1 MEQIPEVNP
10 AGKIFPVEISKEMK
24 SAYIDYSMSVI
35 VSRAL
40 PDVRDGLKPV
50 HRRILY
56 TMYEAG
62 LYPDRPYR
70 KSATTVGDVLGK
82 YHPHGDAAVYDTLV
96 RLAQDFSLRYPLVD
110 GQGNFGSIDGDPPA
124 AQRYTEAKMSKVAVH
139 MLTDIE
145 KDTVDFVPNYD
156 DSTTEPSVLPA
167 RFPNLLANGSTG
179 IAVGMATSIP
189 SHNLGELIDAIEA
202 IIDNP
207 ELTFDELLQY
217 VKGPDFPTGGI
228 ILGYSGIRQAYY
240 TGRSKLRVRA
250 KAEIEEWKDGRYRI
264 VVTEIPYMVNKAR
277 LVESIAEHVKDKRI
291 EGISDLRD
299 ESDKSGMSV
308 VIELKRDANPQVV
321 LNQLY
326 KYTQMEDT
334 FPVNMIALHDGVPR
348 TMTLREMLDYYIEHQ
363 REVTVRRTEY
373 ELRKLRERAHIL
385 EGLKIACDNI
395 DEVIRIIRASASIPD
410 AKKNLIERFDL
421 SEIQAQAIVQMQ
433 LGRLSGLEVDK
444 IMAEYA
450 EIKGKI
456 RELELILSD
465 NGRIM
470 AIVKDELSALRRK
483 YADERR
489 TTIDP
494 VAGELDIEDLIKEE
508 TCVFTRT
515 HCGYIKRVPADT
527 FRAQKRGGRGITG
540 MTTREED
547 YVEDLF
553 VASTHDY
560 ILFFTSKGKV
570 YRLKGYEV
578 PEGSRTSKGMNI
590 INLIEV
596 EQDESITAMIR
607 VHEYDDDKFLTMAT
621 RRGIVKRT
629 SMRDYNTARKGGL
642 RAIVLDEDDELVDV
656 RLTDGTD
663 TLIIGTHDGMAI
675 HFHETDVRT
684 MGRVTRGVRG
694 IHLGGGDYVVGMSR
708 AAAGASLLA
717 VTEHGYGKRTAIAEY
732 KTQTRGGKG
741 LRNYAVS
748 GKTGK
753 VVGIRAVDAD
763 DDIMLISSDGIIIRM
778 QLDAIPL
785 IGRSTQGV
793 RLMRLQPDVSI
804 VNFAVTERAAEEPE
818 QAEADGAPEPD
829 AEPV

>member
-110 GQGNFGSIDGDPPA
+110 GQGNFGSIDGDAPA
-124 AQRYTEAKMSKVAVH
+124 AYRYTEARMAKIAMD
-139 MLTDIE
+139 MLSDIDKE
-145 KDTVDFVPNYD
+145 TVDYQPNFD
-156 DSTTEPSVLPA
+156 DRHKEPVVLPA

-348 TMTLREMLDYYIEHQ
+348 TMTLREMLDYYTLWLHQVKTPIAAMHLLLQELDDGPRAALDAELFKIEQYTDMALTYLRLESSSTDYVLRRCDLDAVVKRAVRKFAGFFVRGRISLAYDGLRYTALTDEKWLVFVNTAVDGIRLEAQLQGNHIDACFLYEEDAAAYEELIQQQKSNCRVLIVEARLRSNLSITDPTLKNIVLPFASISSIKQMLQVKQ
-363 REVTVRRTEY
+363 RTPNETVRVYFEDANA
-373 ELRKLRERAHIL
+373 EKVLDFLQESIHQSLNVMARAHAGQNAANRFFNLPACYHAYYQICFSLYLLQKMQTDPKQSYIKIL
-385 EGLKIACDNI
+385 
-395 DEVIRIIRASASIPD
+395 
-410 AKKNLIERFDL
+410 L
-421 SEIQAQAIVQMQ
+421 SH
-433 LGRLSGLEVDK
+433 LSGKEPSAAIPKINAPQTFQEIIEEAKVQLAAYLETLTPLALVSPDESGSFDQLQTLKQK
-444 IMAEYA
+444 INTLHKLVY
-450 EIKGKI
+450 
-456 RELELILSD
+456 
-465 NGRIM
+465 GRILDDKW
-470 AIVKDELSALRRK
+470 KDTSRFFPEAKLNAFLSSLSLPYTIQSSSK
-483 YADERR
+483 NGVR
-489 TTIDP
+489 TTI
-494 VAGELDIEDLIKEE
+494 V
-508 TCVFTRT
+508 TN
-515 HCGYIKRVPADT
+515 
-527 FRAQKRGGRGITG
+527 IT
-540 MTTREED
+540 
-547 YVEDLF
+547 
-553 VASTHDY
+553 
-560 ILFFTSKGKV
+560 K
-570 YRLKGYEV
+570 
-578 PEGSRTSKGMNI
+578 
-590 INLIEV
+590 
-596 EQDESITAMIR
+596 
-607 VHEYDDDKFLTMAT
+607 
-621 RRGIVKRT
+621 
-629 SMRDYNTARKGGL
+629 
-642 RAIVLDEDDELVDV
+642 
-656 RLTDGTD
+656 
-663 TLIIGTHDGMAI
+663 
-675 HFHETDVRT
+675 
-684 MGRVTRGVRG
+684 
-694 IHLGGGDYVVGMSR
+694 
-708 AAAGASLLA
+708 
-717 VTEHGYGKRTAIAEY
+717 
-732 KTQTRGGKG
+732 
-741 LRNYAVS
+741 
-748 GKTGK
+748 
-753 VVGIRAVDAD
+753 
-763 DDIMLISSDGIIIRM
+763 
-778 QLDAIPL
+778 
-785 IGRSTQGV
+785 
-793 RLMRLQPDVSI
+793 
-804 VNFAVTERAAEEPE
+804 
-818 QAEADGAPEPD
+818 
-829 AEPV
+829 